1 MLSNSPAVC
10 HRAFFST
17 EAPWTAPFLFF
28 IMMTVSLGVM
38 NLILAGIV
46 ERAAE
51 ARANDQDVAEG
62 TGEISRNKLVVYSM
76 GLYGNPKKVE
86 GHFSDFYGFIYGVME
101 FLRKYMG
108 KTYDLQ
114 HGFIWKI

>member
-1 MLSNSPAVC
+1 MYYNITVLKTTHLFTLTQIRFLEMLFA
-10 HRAFFST
+10 

-38 NLILAGIV
+38 NLILAVIV

-62 TGEISRNKLVVYSM
+62 DGWDMSNGKNGWLIAWVCMEI
-76 GLYGNPKKVE
+76 
-86 GHFSDFYGFIYGVME
+86 
-101 FLRKYMG
+101 LRK
-108 KTYDLQ
+108 
-114 HGFIWKI
+114 

>member
-38 NLILAGIV
+38 NLILAVIV

-62 TGEISRNKLVVYSM
+62 TGEISRKNM
-76 GLYGNPKKVE
+76 GLYGIPKKVA
-86 GHFSDFYGFIYGVME
+86 GHFSDFYGFIYGIME
-101 FLRKYMG
+101 FLRK
-108 KTYDLQ
+108 
-114 HGFIWKI
+114 